1 MKFSIKYLSIAL
13 FSLLFILAGSMEANA
28 QKKRRKRTTT
38 DESVTVRSSRN
49 NDEFIDIKPWKEKI
63 VWEIGLG
70 NIGFF
75 GGGTSNLFNLAV
87 KPSVGYKLFESLT
100 TGVFLKSDY
109 LFLNTNNEDYSLFD
123 YGIGGYTRIKVLE
136 PIYLKAE
143 YGLQSYAYNRNT
155 TAIVRRNF
163 FVPLV
168 GGGYT
173 SGFGKWKYGFEVLF
187 NLNNEARDYSSA
199 AVEYWMKFDYNF

>member
-28 QKKRRKRTTT
+28 QKKRKKRTTN
-38 DESVTVRSSRN
+38 DETETVRSSRN
-49 NDEFIDIKPWKEKI
+49 DDEYVDVKPWKEKI

-70 NIGFF
+70 NVGFF
-75 GGGTSNLFNLAV
+75 GGGTSNQFNLAV
-87 KPSVGYKLFESLT
+87 KPSVGYKLFDILT
-100 TGVFLKSDY
+100 TGVFVKLDY
-109 LFLNTNNEDYSLFD
+109 LFVNRINEDYSLFD
-123 YGIGGYTRIKVLE
+123 YGIGGYTRIKVIE

-143 YGLQSYAYNRNT
+143 YGFQSYAFERG
-155 TAIVRRNF
+155 APGLIRSNF

-199 AVEYWMKFDYNF
+199 AVEYWIKFDYNF